1 MEFLKSLPKKVNE
14 YNYFKKEQ
22 QGCTL
27 ISFSEKKRVV
37 IECRLEEFEIEQDF
51 CIDDKAINM
60 LVSLQPINSIKVDN
74 LFIIKSKKGTYKAKL
89 LDKKPI
95 NIVKNFENKVV
106 VENDR
111 LLKAS
116 KFVSD
121 NETRPVLCGVCVT
134 AFGDLYASDSYK
146 AYRYLARDVIIDNYS
161 SIIVP
166 KDFIEL
172 ICKEC
177 GANIEIEYNSNMCC
191 VTQNNI
197 SYISPLIEGKFP
209 KIDSLYNI
217 KSKGNKL
224 VFDLQDFFDKIN
236 IAKQV
241 GNDLANKN
249 IALLFENN
257 KLTAI
262 GDDEF
267 EADLVNIR
275 ENFDYS
281 FTLVLSN
288 FANIISCIDQNEKF
302 IEMSYIESVKP
313 IFIEDNK
320 NEILVLPIRNN

>member
-1 MEFLKSLPKKVNE
+1 MEFIKLLPKKVNE
-14 YNYFKKEQ
+14 YNYFKKEEK
-22 QGCTL
+22 GCTL
-27 ISFSEKKRVV
+27 ISFSEKKRNV
-37 IECRLEEFEIEQDF
+37 IECKLEEFEIEQDF
-51 CIDDKAINM
+51 CIDDKALNM

-95 NIVKNFENKVV
+95 NIVKNFEHKVV
-106 VENDR
+106 VESNR

-121 NETRPVLCGVCVT
+121 NDSRPILCGVCIT
-134 AFGDLYASDSYK
+134 ENGDLYASDSYK
-146 AYRYLARDVIIDNYS
+146 AYRYLASGVASENCS
-161 SIIVP
+161 SIVVL

-177 GANIEIEYNSNMCC
+177 DENIEIEYNSNMCC

-224 VFDLQDFFDKIN
+224 VFDLQDFLDKLN

-241 GNDLANKN
+241 GNDLSNKN

-281 FTLVLSN
+281 FTLVFSN

>member
-14 YNYFKKEQ
+14 YNYFKKEE

-27 ISFSEKKRVV
+27 ISFSEKKRFV
-37 IECRLEEFEIEQDF
+37 IECRLEDFDIEQDF
-51 CIDDKAINM
+51 CIDDNAINM
-60 LVSLQPINSIKVDN
+60 LLTLQPIISIKVDN

-95 NIVKNFENKVV
+95 NIVKNFEHKVV
-106 VENDR
+106 VESSR

-121 NETRPVLCGVCVT
+121 NDSRPILCGVCIT
-134 AFGDLYASDSYK
+134 ENGDLYASDSYK
-146 AYRYLARDVIIDNYS
+146 AYRYLASGVVSENCS
-161 SIIVP
+161 SIVVL

-172 ICKEC
+172 VCKEC
-177 GANIEIEYNSNMCC
+177 DENIEIEYNSNMCC

-209 KIDSLYNI
+209 KIDSLYDI

-224 VFDLQDFFDKIN
+224 VFDLQDFLDKLN

-241 GNDLANKN
+241 GNDLSNKN

-275 ENFDYS
+275 ENIDYR
-281 FTLVLSN
+281 FTLVFSN

-302 IEMSYIESVKP
+302 IEMSYIEGVKP
-313 IFIEDNK
+313 IFIEDDK
-320 NEILVLPIRNN
+320 NEILVLPIKTN